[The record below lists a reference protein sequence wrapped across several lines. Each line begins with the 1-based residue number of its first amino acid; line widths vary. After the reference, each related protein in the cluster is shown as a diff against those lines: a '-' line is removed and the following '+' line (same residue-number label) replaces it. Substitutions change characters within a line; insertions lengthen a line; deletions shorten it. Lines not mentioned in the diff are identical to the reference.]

1 MCVDGGNDDDEEDGG
16 PTKGR
21 EAAAETLSSRT
32 TPTGLA
38 AKNYDEDAKP
48 DDLHFSIAS
57 G

>member
-1 MCVDGGNDDDEEDGG
+1 MCVDGGNDDEDGG